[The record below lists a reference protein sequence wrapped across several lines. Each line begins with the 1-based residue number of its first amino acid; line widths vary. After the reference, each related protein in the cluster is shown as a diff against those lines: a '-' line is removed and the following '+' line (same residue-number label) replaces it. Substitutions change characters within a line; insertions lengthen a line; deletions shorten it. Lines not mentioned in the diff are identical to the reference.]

1 MAITRTTKLK
11 LAKPGAADR
20 NWGSPLND
28 NLDAIDAAAPLSA
41 LAVTT
46 AETPS
51 TTRGLAIAAGP
62 YQKPDGTT
70 GAYAGGSATA
80 AVSAT
85 SNVSLNPATGAIS
98 VDADWPTSPH
108 VRLAVVVAD
117 ATKVTSITDA
127 RCVLNVTLGS
137 AVSLPAATAT
147 GTFGS
152 NEQTMLQNVYDAV
165 KKLVGG

>member
-1 MAITRTTKLK
+1 
-11 LAKPGAADR
+11 AKPGAADR

-28 NLDAIDAAAPLSA
+28 NLDVLDAAAPLSA

-62 YQKPDGTT
+62 YLKPDGTT
-70 GAYAGGSATA
+70 EAYAGGTATA
-80 AVSAT
+80 TAEDASF
-85 SNVSLNPATGAIS
+85 VSLDPSDGSIS

-117 ATKVTSITDA
+117 ATKITSITDA

-137 AVSLPAATAT
+137 AVSLASATAT
-147 GTFGS
+147 GSYGS
-152 NEQTMLQNVYDAV
+152 NEQTMLQDVYDAV